1 LALKPWQLYPWGTK
15 WERGKLEV
23 KRVGEEIRTKTSSS
37 TRVNKKGDE
46 IRGGYS
52 EQ

>member
-1 LALKPWQLYPWGTK
+1 MAALSMGNEVG
-15 WERGKLEV
+15 ERGKLEV
-23 KRVGEEIRTKTSSS
+23 KRVGEEIRTKTSS